1 MQNSLERLFEGIATS
16 LREDVAPGIED
27 PYARAQVSAAI
38 ELLGNLAVR
47 VEWRADLL
55 HEEIARVRDVLATAA
70 ERPGADGVIVLDEPV
85 PANGAPLAA
94 VHTAHLD
101 ALAAA
106 DVDEGV
112 LREFLAWQVERELG
126 LLRTG
131 MYK

>member
-16 LREDVAPGIED
+16 LREDVAPAVED
-27 PYARAQVSAAI
+27 PYARAQVTAAI

-55 HEEIARVRDVLATAA
+55 REEIARVRDVLATAA
-70 ERPGADGVIVLDEPV
+70 ERPVLLDEPV
-85 PANGAPLAA
+85 PAEGPALAGAHA
-94 VHTAHLD
+94 AHLE
-101 ALAAA
+101 ALAQVT
-106 DVDEGV
+106 VDEAV
-112 LREFLAWQVERELG
+112 LREFLSWQVERELG